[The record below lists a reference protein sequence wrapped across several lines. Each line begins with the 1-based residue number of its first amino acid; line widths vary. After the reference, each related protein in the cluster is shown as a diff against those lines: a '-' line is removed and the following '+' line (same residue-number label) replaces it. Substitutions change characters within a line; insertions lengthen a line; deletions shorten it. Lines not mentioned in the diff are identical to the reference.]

1 MIAVVAKDPRKDA
14 QRAHVASL
22 TPLPP
27 RFFPSRRGYFFRWA
41 WENFAVREGLYYR
54 LGNLLGLLIWGWRAT
69 LRFQSRHRE
78 AMERPC
84 VLAFWHGRLMGVMMD
99 NLGCG
104 AVSMASRSA
113 DGAVAAGAL
122 SALRLRSARG
132 SSSRGG
138 REALREVEEV
148 LRAGAPFVGLTV
160 DGPRGPW
167 RQVKPGALVLARRAG
182 VPLVPATFSCRRPRL
197 LRSWDRMV
205 LPTPFTRVVVE
216 YGEPWN
222 GERLA
227 GDVSELCVELGRQLD
242 EMAERLDRELVGRPL
257 W

>member
-1 MIAVVAKDPRKDA
+1 M
-14 QRAHVASL
+14 
-22 TPLPP
+22 
-27 RFFPSRRGYFFRWA
+27 
-41 WENFAVREGLYYR
+41 RER
-54 LGNLLGLLIWGWRAT
+54 LHYLLGILLGVIIWVWRAT
-69 LRFQSRHRE
+69 LRFESRNHA
-78 AMERPC
+78 AMEDQC

-122 SALRLRSARG
+122 AALRLRSARG
-132 SSSRGG
+132 SSSQRG
-138 REALREVEEV
+138 REALQEVEEI
-148 LRAGAPFVGLTV
+148 LLAGAPFAGLTV

-182 VPLVPATFSCRRPRL
+182 VPLVPATFSCRRPKL

-205 LPTPFTRVVVE
+205 LPRPFSTVVVE
-216 YGEPWN
+216 YGDPWDA
-222 GERLA
+222 ERLA
-227 GDVSELCVELGRQLD
+227 GDIGQLGLELASQLD
-242 EMAERLDRELVGRPL
+242 DMADRLDRELVGKTL

>member
-1 MIAVVAKDPRKDA
+1 
-14 QRAHVASL
+14 
-22 TPLPP
+22 
-27 RFFPSRRGYFFRWA
+27 
-41 WENFAVREGLYYR
+41 VRER
-54 LGNLLGLLIWGWRAT
+54 LHYLLGILLGLTIWVWRAT
-69 LRFQSRHRE
+69 LRFEARNRA
-78 AMERPC
+78 AMEKRC

-122 SALRLRSARG
+122 AALGLRSARG
-132 SSSRGG
+132 SSSQRG
-138 REALREVEEV
+138 REALQEVEEI
-148 LRAGAPFVGLTV
+148 LLAGAPFAGLTI

-167 RQVKPGALVLARRAG
+167 RQAKAGAVVLARRAG
-182 VPLVPATFSCRRPRL
+182 VPLVPATFSCRRPKL

-205 LPTPFTRVVVE
+205 LPRPFSKVVVE

-222 GERLA
+222 EDRLA
-227 GDVSELCVELGRQLD
+227 GDLEELCQQLGRQLD
-242 EMAERLDRELVGRPL
+242 EMADRLDRELVGKPL